1 VPTQARATIV
11 TDEKRAVW
19 AFTLRNM
26 VTAPVVLYGSW
37 LSAGLILTALGR
49 PRLALVFCL
58 LGIGFDTWAQRRVRR
73 YRLEEPP
80 ANGWP
85 LTLMIIVAGR
95 FSLGVWGPLAAW
107 MIEPKVDVMLV
118 VLLIQAWSICVAL
131 VQFSSAPRLLWLAAA
146 PIFMTV
152 LVVIYPSLTGRHGLA
167 VAGAVVLLAAILII
181 IARATDTLWHELF
194 AADQRNKLL
203 LEEVQVAH
211 DEALAERDAARAAR
225 READEANAAKSRFLA
240 NMSHEIRTPLNG
252 VIGMAQ
258 VMAGDDLEE
267 RQRSRLSI
275 VQRSAETLLDLINQI
290 LDLSRIEAGR
300 LDVVVQPVDV
310 DALIEEVA
318 ATLTPLAESKG
329 LSFRVKAPRLG
340 WVGTDPVRLRQIL
353 FNLLSNAIKFTNEG
367 EVALDV
373 AVADGQAVFTVS
385 DTGRGIPADQIDR
398 LFLRFAQIE
407 AGAED
412 RRDGAGLGLSIV
424 AALVDLLGGRIAV
437 ESKPGRGAAFVVTLP
452 LAAVETRGDR
462 TDHAGE
468 PDQDAQALRVL
479 VAEDHPVNQQ
489 VIRELLRQ
497 VGVEVEIVEDGQ
509 AAVEAVQAQ
518 VWDLILMDVQ
528 MPRMDGPSA
537 TRAIRARE
545 AAEGLSRVPII
556 ALTANT
562 MVDQIDGYIAAGMD
576 AVVGKPVDLRLLLTT
591 IGDVMT
597 DNEPAGAA
605 D

>member
-1 VPTQARATIV
+1 MPTLSKATTV

-19 AFTLRNM
+19 VFTLRNM

-37 LSAGLILTALGR
+37 LSAGLILAALGR

-58 LGIGFDTWAQRRVRR
+58 LGIGFDVWAQRRVRR
-73 YRLEEPP
+73 FQQEEPP
-80 ANGWP
+80 TTGWP
-85 LTLMIIVAGR
+85 PSLMIIVAGR

-107 MIEPKVDVMLV
+107 LSEPHADVMLV

-131 VQFSSAPRLLWLAAA
+131 MQFSSAPRLLWLAAA
-146 PIFMTV
+146 PIFATV
-152 LVVIYPSLTGRHGLA
+152 LVVIYPSLIGPHGPA
-167 VAGAVVLLAAILII
+167 VAGAVVLLALILAI

-194 AADQRNKLL
+194 AADQRNQALL
-203 LEEVQVAH
+203 TEVQAAR
-211 DEALAERDAARAAR
+211 DEALAERDAARWAR

-300 LDVVVQPVDV
+300 LDVVLQPIDA
-310 DALIEEVA
+310 DALVEEVS
-318 ATLTPLAESKG
+318 ATLRPLAESKG
-329 LSFRVKAPRLG
+329 LGFRLDTPGLG
-340 WVGTDPVRLRQIL
+340 WVGADPVRLRQIL
-353 FNLLSNAIKFTNEG
+353 FNLLSNAIKFTNDG
-367 EVALDV
+367 EVALTV
-373 AVADGQAVFTVS
+373 ARADEGVVFTVS
-385 DTGRGIPADQIDR
+385 DTGRGIPADQIDK

-407 AGAED
+407 AEADD

-424 AALVDLLGGRIAV
+424 AALVKLLGGRISV
-437 ESKPGRGAAFVVTLP
+437 ESEQGAGARFIVVLP
-452 LAAVETRGDR
+452 LAPVEAVEAEDGVEAEGGAA
-462 TDHAGE
+462 HG
-468 PDQDAQALRVL
+468 LRVL

-497 VGVEVEIVEDGQ
+497 VGLEIEIVDDGQ
-509 AAVEAVQAQ
+509 AAVEAVQAHP
-518 VWDLILMDVQ
+518 WDLILMDVQ
-528 MPRMDGPSA
+528 MPRMDGPTA

-545 AAEGLSRVPII
+545 AQESLARVPII

-562 MVDQIDGYIAAGMD
+562 MVDQIDDYLAAGMD
-576 AVVGKPVDLRLLLTT
+576 AVVGKPIDLRVLLSA
-591 IGDVMT
+591 IGDVMA
-597 DNEPAGAA
+597 DNAA
-605 D
+605 EES